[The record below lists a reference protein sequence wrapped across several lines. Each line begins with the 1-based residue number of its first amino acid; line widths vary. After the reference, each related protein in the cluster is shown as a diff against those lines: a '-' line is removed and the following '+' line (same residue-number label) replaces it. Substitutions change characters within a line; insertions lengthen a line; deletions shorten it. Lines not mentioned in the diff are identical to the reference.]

1 MLTTPDTPIEMKVFH
16 GGGMQ
21 SDLQK
26 LETPPIDMKVY
37 KGGAQDTIRLSVGLV
52 VRVVDDSL
60 KEDIQNLKFTGDEQI
75 LFDKYLRFN
84 HPFIKKFI
92 VSDAVKEDFFEFWRV
107 YVNYD
112 GTNKYTLMTRKE
124 GRTIQRFMEKVLD
137 AYREY
142 LMTTVVQFLLKQDNP
157 EELELHLHPPPK
169 ETFHLLETMQ
179 LPVPEPKPK
188 PEENLD
194 ESNTNS
200 VFNES
205 NTNSVFNESNTNSE
219 FDESNANS
227 EFDTS
232 NANSEPEKPEKP
244 EKPDLRDELREFI
257 KETFAASD
265 KSEKSKEYTPE
276 NKIMKVIYKLN
287 TVITSV
293 KDYQEKIMNAP
304 LITSL
309 SFKPEILPEQIITY
323 DLKKD
328 PKITE
333 FLRKLVKVNISTF
346 TPVHKQEFLGFFLK
360 IISGQASKDLYIEK
374 ITAKAK
380 GGKRTTRRSKLS
392 NSLKTKHQK

>member
-1 MLTTPDTPIEMKVFH
+1 MLTTPDTPIEMKVFQ
-16 GGGMQ
+16 GGGTQVESESGMQ

-26 LETPPIDMKVY
+26 LETPIDMKMY
-37 KGGAQDTIRLSVGLV
+37 KGGAQETIRLSVGLV

-92 VSDAVKEDFFEFWRV
+92 VSDAVKEDFFEFWKV

-169 ETFHLLETMQ
+169 ETFHLLETVQ
-179 LPVPEPKPK
+179 LPVPEPEPN
-188 PEENLD
+188 PEPQAEPEGQENLD

-200 VFNES
+200 E
-205 NTNSVFNESNTNSE
+205 FNESNTNSE
-219 FDESNANS
+219 FDN
-227 EFDTS
+227 S

-309 SFKPEILPEQIITY
+309 SFKPEILPEQIIKY
-323 DLKKD
+323 DFKKD
-328 PKITE
+328 PKVTE
-333 FLRKLVKVNISTF
+333 FLRKLIKVNISTF

-392 NSLKTKHQK
+392 NSLKAKHQK

>member
-1 MLTTPDTPIEMKVFH
+1 MASMLTTPDTPIEMKVFQ

-21 SDLQK
+21 M
-26 LETPPIDMKVY
+26 LETPIDMKVY
-37 KGGAQDTIRLSVGLV
+37 KGGAQETIRLSVGLV

-60 KEDIQNLKFTGDEQI
+60 KEDIQALKFTGDEQI
-75 LFDKYLRFN
+75 LFDKYMRFN

-92 VSDAVKEDFFEFWRV
+92 LSDAVKEDFFEFWKV

-137 AYREY
+137 VYREY

-169 ETFHLLETMQ
+169 ESFHLLETVQ
-179 LPVPEPKPK
+179 LPVPEPKAQ
-188 PEENLD
+188 PEPQENLD
-194 ESNTNS
+194 ESNINI
-200 VFNES
+200 
-205 NTNSVFNESNTNSE
+205 NTNSGSEGSITNTNSE

-227 EFDTS
+227 DSDES
-232 NANSEPEKPEKP
+232 NAE

-257 KETFAASD
+257 KETFVASD

-276 NKIMKVIYKLN
+276 KKIMKVIYKLN

-309 SFKPEILPEQIITY
+309 SFKPEILPEQIIKY
-323 DLKKD
+323 DFKKD
-328 PKITE
+328 PKITD
-333 FLRKLVKVNISTF
+333 FLRKLIKVNVSTF
-346 TPVHKQEFLGFFLK
+346 APVHKQEFLGFFLK

-374 ITAKAK
+374 ITTK

-392 NSLKTKHQK
+392 NSLKAKHQK

>member
-1 MLTTPDTPIEMKVFH
+1 MASMLTTPDTPIEMKVFH
-16 GGGMQ
+16 GGGSESGLQ

-26 LETPPIDMKVY
+26 LETPIDMKVY

-92 VSDAVKEDFFEFWRV
+92 VSDAVKEDFFEFWKL

-169 ETFHLLETMQ
+169 ETFHLLETVQ
-179 LPVPEPKPK
+179 LPVPEPKPQPE

-200 VFNES
+200 E
-205 NTNSVFNESNTNSE
+205 FNESNTNSE
-219 FDESNANS
+219 FD
-227 EFDTS
+227 TS
-232 NANSEPEKPEKP
+232 NANSNSDESNTNSEP

-309 SFKPEILPEQIITY
+309 SFKPEILPEQIIKY
-323 DLKKD
+323 DFKKD
-328 PKITE
+328 PKLTE
-333 FLRKLVKVNISTF
+333 FLRKLIKVNISTF

-392 NSLKTKHQK
+392 NSLKAKHEK

>member
-16 GGGMQ
+16 GGGTQ
-21 SDLQK
+21 VESDLQK
-26 LETPPIDMKVY
+26 LETPIDMKMY
-37 KGGAQDTIRLSVGLV
+37 KGGAQETIRLSVGLV

-92 VSDAVKEDFFEFWRV
+92 VSDAVKEDFFEFWKV

-169 ETFHLLETMQ
+169 ETFHLLETVQ
-179 LPVPEPKPK
+179 LPVPEPELK
-188 PEENLD
+188 PEPQAEPEGQENLD

-200 VFNES
+200 E
-205 NTNSVFNESNTNSE
+205 FNESNTNSE
-219 FDESNANS
+219 FNN
-227 EFDTS
+227 S

-309 SFKPEILPEQIITY
+309 SFKPEILPEQIIKY
-323 DLKKD
+323 DFKKD
-328 PKITE
+328 PKLTE
-333 FLRKLVKVNISTF
+333 FLRKLIKVNISTF

-374 ITAKAK
+374 ITAK

-392 NSLKTKHQK
+392 NSLKAKHQK